1 MSAGLPEGEAQHQ
14 EQPPVAELSTMV
26 NEELMTLRA
35 MLPKRDA
42 EISLLKQTLIPKPGR
57 LTPEVLQQSEISD
70 YFKYSIR
77 FSYWQF
83 NSLCTLFQVPSTSTS
98 QHTEIPF
105 VFKRKD

>member
-35 MLPKRDA
+35 MLAKRDA

-57 LTPEVLQQSEISD
+57 LIPEVLQQSEISD
-70 YFKYSIR
+70 YFKYR
-77 FSYWQF
+77 
-83 NSLCTLFQVPSTSTS
+83 T
-98 QHTEIPF
+98 
-105 VFKRKD
+105 